1 MTNKPSSRIFAGL
14 TVFLCAIVLLI
25 SVAGVIGTWVAGR
38 AVSDAAVQL
47 LNGVDKAAGA
57 ARTMIAQVNT
67 EVGQVR
73 DQVTTVKTATDQL
86 SQNVSDKGLVLTL
99 IPPET
104 DSELLTSVRK
114 VAESVANIRER
125 RHQRDRS
132 LPRHE
137 QVAVR
142 QPAPARSRELGEG
155 RRPGDD
161 ASDGG
166 AGSDHR
172 HHRVSLGCVRDR
184 FEGHGWHQPGGRRAE
199 QRRDNAELG
208 RYSTRRCT
216 GTGGPAQPDH
226 PDCAHRGDDP
236 NYVARG
242 YGWPILRSWSC
253 AAHGAS
259 CGRRASV
266 PTRRCRAPRCQ
277 ADRRSLIFV
286 GGILQTGSQA
296 PCP

>member
-114 VAESVANIRER
+114 VAESVANIRGAVTSAIDLYR
-125 RHQRDRS
+125 AMNKLPFVS
-132 LPRHE
+132 LP
-137 QVAVR
+137 
-142 QPAPARSRELGEG
+142 
-155 RRPGDD
+155 
-161 ASDGG
+161 
-166 AGSDHR
+166 
-172 HHRVSLGCVRDR
+172 
-184 FEGHGWHQPGGRRAE
+184 
-199 QRRDNAELG
+199 
-208 RYSTRRCT
+208 
-216 GTGGPAQPDH
+216 QPD
-226 PDCAHRGDDP
+226 PESWGKVGDL
-236 NYVARG
+236 V
-242 YGWPILRSWSC
+242 
-253 AAHGAS
+253 
-259 CGRRASV
+259 
-266 PTRRCRAPRCQ
+266 TT
-277 ADRRSLIFV
+277 
-286 GGILQTGSQA
+286 LQTGVQDLTAAITEFRSTASGTISRVTDGISRVEGGLSNVETTLNSVDTQLAAAQARAAQLSQTIPTA
-296 PCP
+296 LTVAMILITLLALWVAYTQIVVMRGAWRRLRVRGDSIDATTPSVDVSG

>member
-47 LNGVDKAAGA
+47 LDGVDKAAGA

-114 VAESVANIRER
+114 VAESVANIRGAVTSAIDLYR
-125 RHQRDRS
+125 AMNKLPFVS
-132 LPRHE
+132 LP
-137 QVAVR
+137 
-142 QPAPARSRELGEG
+142 
-155 RRPGDD
+155 
-161 ASDGG
+161 
-166 AGSDHR
+166 
-172 HHRVSLGCVRDR
+172 
-184 FEGHGWHQPGGRRAE
+184 
-199 QRRDNAELG
+199 
-208 RYSTRRCT
+208 
-216 GTGGPAQPDH
+216 QPD
-226 PDCAHRGDDP
+226 PESWGKVGDL
-236 NYVARG
+236 V
-242 YGWPILRSWSC
+242 
-253 AAHGAS
+253 
-259 CGRRASV
+259 
-266 PTRRCRAPRCQ
+266 TT
-277 ADRRSLIFV
+277 
-286 GGILQTGSQA
+286 LQTGVQDLTAAITEFRSTASGTVSRITDGISRVEGGLSNVETTLNSVDTQLAAAQARAAQLSQTIPTALTVAMIVLTLFMAWVAYTQIVVMRGVWRKLRA
-296 PCP
+296 PGVSSDGTLPSAEASG